1 MRSFHPSKP
10 VGLFLVAGAATCSAV
25 ILSSSPALAGAWQHS
40 SATYVQFQDT
50 CRDGA
55 RFGGAQLVTGD
66 PNPFATK
73 AVAAQ
78 PVPAAWADK
87 PVLAMRR
94 DISLPFLTT
103 PQDIP
108 VDDPTDPGAT
118 ATVDHMGYFTL
129 KYQTPLTLGPMAL
142 NIEDGNPQSSVTSAD
157 VTDCYLFAPVD
168 VQPGVKKNA
177 VPIGHGRV
185 TVAVLGTTTLTAKNL
200 DPSTY
205 RFGPKQAKPIASALR
220 DVNKDKRRDLVLTFG
235 SKAAGLTCKTSKV
248 RLNGQTAS
256 GGKLEASGKVTP
268 TGCKA

>member
-1 MRSFHPSKP
+1 MRSSHPSKP
-10 VGLFLVAGAATCSAV
+10 ARIFLVAGAATCSAV
-25 ILSSSPALAGAWQHS
+25 VLATTPALAGAWQHS
-40 SATYVQFQDT
+40 SATYVLFQDT
-50 CRDGA
+50 CRDGV

-66 PNPFATK
+66 PNPFLTK

-78 PVPAAWADK
+78 PAPAAWADK
-87 PVLAMRR
+87 PVLSMRR
-94 DISLPFLTT
+94 DIAVPFLTT

-108 VDDPTDPGAT
+108 VDDTDPSIT

-129 KYQTPLTLGPMAL
+129 KYQKPMTLGSMAL
-142 NIEDGNPQSSVTSAD
+142 NIEDGNEQSSVNSTD

-168 VQPGVKKNA
+168 VQPGVRKNA

-185 TVAVLGTTTLTAKNL
+185 SVAVLGTPTLTAKNL

-205 RFGPKQAKPIASALR
+205 RFGPKQAAPIASALR

-248 RLNGQTAS
+248 RLTGQTAT